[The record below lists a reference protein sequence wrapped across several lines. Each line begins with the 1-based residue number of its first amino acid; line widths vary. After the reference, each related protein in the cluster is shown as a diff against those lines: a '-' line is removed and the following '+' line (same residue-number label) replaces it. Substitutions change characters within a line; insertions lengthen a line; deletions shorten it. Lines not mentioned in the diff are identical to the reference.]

1 MMPSPYL
8 LFLSGIGM
16 WIGMVVRVMRMGVG
30 PGRGP
35 TIGIAIV
42 DRRMR
47 MRMRMR
53 GGGRV
58 STGGKASASKPPR
71 SYFSFSSSADDGG
84 RVGGKV
90 KERVGAVAILVTIR
104 RRRRRGMAAM
114 MVMGALGII

>member
-1 MMPSPYL
+1 MPSPYL

-16 WIGMVVRVMRMGVG
+16 WIGMVVRVTRMGVG

-42 DRRMR
+42 DRRMS

-53 GGGRV
+53 GGERV

-71 SYFSFSSSADDGG
+71 SYSSSSADDCG
-84 RVGGKV
+84 RVGGKEKV
-90 KERVGAVAILVTIR
+90 RIGAVAILVTIR
-104 RRRRRGMAAM
+104 RRRRRGGMAAM
-114 MVMGALGII
+114 MVMAALGII